1 MALSAVLFDL
11 DGTLADT
18 MDVCVEAYQFTLQT
32 YLDRWVPQEIIAA
45 EFGRSEEGI
54 LQTFLPAVEQHE
66 RLNEYLHH
74 YRRLHQRLDEPFPGI
89 PALLEMLQQR
99 GVRIAI
105 VTGKGQHSAAI
116 SMAALGLAPYIERL
130 EYGHAEYNNKSE
142 NIRRVLADWGI
153 EPAVVAY
160 AGDMISDMHHAS
172 QAGVLPLGAA
182 WSRTA
187 TVHENDGAEHVFH
200 SVNDLHE
207 WLERA
212 TQR

>member
-160 AGDMISDMHHAS
+160 
-172 QAGVLPLGAA
+172 
-182 WSRTA
+182 
-187 TVHENDGAEHVFH
+187 
-200 SVNDLHE
+200 
-207 WLERA
+207 
-212 TQR
+212 